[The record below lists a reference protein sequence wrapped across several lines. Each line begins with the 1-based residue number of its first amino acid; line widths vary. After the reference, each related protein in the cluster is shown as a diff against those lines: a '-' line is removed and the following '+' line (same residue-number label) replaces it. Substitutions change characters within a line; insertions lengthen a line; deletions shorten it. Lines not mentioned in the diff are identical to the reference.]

1 MKFTLAL
8 AAVAAQGTN
17 IEYEGFKFNGN
28 TSMNNGSY
36 VGNYTMQDPGNNTI
50 FQSNYTVSED
60 MQSGKYEQIQAVS
73 DYLFYGLDA
82 WGKENRNSTNPQ
94 CSDNN
99 ACNKI
104 GRNACC
110 ASIHVEN
117 IMQGQSNYIFRC
129 LNTGIAEAA
138 GRFTL
143 RNMLQVDV
151 KCEQG
156 NWSSASKLAA
166 GVVATSAMVA
176 SMF

>member
-8 AAVAAQGTN
+8 AAVAAQTN
-17 IEYEGFKFNGN
+17 IEYEGFKFKGN
-28 TSMNNGSY
+28 TSMGNGSY
-36 VGNYTMQDPGNNTI
+36 IGNYTMQDPGNNTI
-50 FQSNYTVSED
+50 WQSNYTVSED
-60 MQSGKYEQIQAVS
+60 MQSGRYEEIQAVS
-73 DYLFYGLDA
+73 DYLYYGLDA

-110 ASIHVEN
+110 ASINVQN
-117 IMQGQSNYIFRC
+117 IMEGQSNYMFRC
-129 LNTGIAEAA
+129 LNNGIAQAA
-138 GRFTL
+138 GSFTL
-143 RNMLQVDV
+143 KGMLSVNV
-151 KCEQG
+151 KCEEG
-156 NWSSASKLAA
+156 NWNSASKLAA